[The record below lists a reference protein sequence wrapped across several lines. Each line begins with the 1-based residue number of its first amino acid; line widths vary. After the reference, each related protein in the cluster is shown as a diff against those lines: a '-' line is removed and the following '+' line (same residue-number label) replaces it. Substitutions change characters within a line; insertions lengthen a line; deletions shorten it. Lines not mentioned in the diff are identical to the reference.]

1 MYATAGKLPR
11 ALIQTE
17 KTLSTLTT
25 TVTIAAEDDG
35 FHAPSLADFFPP
47 AIMFE
52 GTLFEFTR
60 VNLIQL
66 IMTVAVASFFIVAFR
81 NPKIVPRGV
90 QNLGELAVQFV
101 QTQIIDMIMGV
112 SGRRYLPYLATL
124 FFFILA
130 MNLAGLVPFLNLAG
144 TSVVAIPLMFAIVA
158 WLTFNIA
165 GIRKHG
171 FVPYL
176 KTNLFP
182 PGVPKPVYVLLTP
195 IEFLSTFIL
204 RPVTLTIRLL
214 ANMMAGHLMLV
225 LFFSGATYLLLD
237 AEWFLKPFG
246 LGAAAMG
253 FFITAFEI
261 LIALLQAYIFTL
273 LTALYIAGAE
283 SEHH

>member
-1 MYATAGKLPR
+1 
-11 ALIQTE
+11 
-17 KTLSTLTT
+17 
-25 TVTIAAEDDG
+25 
-35 FHAPSLADFFPP
+35 
-47 AIMFE
+47 MFE

>member
-1 MYATAGKLPR
+1 MAGKLPR
-11 ALIQTE
+11 ASIPTE
-17 KTLSTLTT
+17 KTLSALTT
-25 TVTIAAEDDG
+25 TILLAAEEDG
-35 FHAPSLADFFPP
+35 FHAPSLVDFFPP
-47 AIMFE
+47 AILFE
-52 GTLFEFTR
+52 GTLFEFNR
-60 VNLIQL
+60 VNLIQV

-81 NPKIVPRGV
+81 NPKVVPRGM
-90 QNLGELAVQFV
+90 QNLGELAINFV
-101 QTQIIDMIMGV
+101 QVHIIDTIMGV

-130 MNLAGLVPFLNLAG
+130 MNIAGVIPFLNLAG
-144 TSVVAIPLMFAIVA
+144 TSVVAIPMMFAVVA
-158 WLTFNIA
+158 WVVFNAA

-171 FVPYL
+171 FGTYM
-176 KTNLFP
+176 KSNLFP

-237 AEWFLKPFG
+237 AEWVLKPFG

-283 SEHH
+283 SESH

>member
-1 MYATAGKLPR
+1 MAGKLPR
-11 ALIQTE
+11 ASIPTE
-17 KTLSTLTT
+17 KTLSALTT
-25 TVTIAAEDDG
+25 TIILAAEDDG
-35 FHAPSLADFFPP
+35 FHAPSLVDFFPP
-47 AIMFE
+47 AILFE
-52 GTLFEFTR
+52 GTLFEFNR
-60 VNLIQL
+60 VNLVQL
-66 IMTVAVASFFIVAFR
+66 IMTVAVATFFIVAFR
-81 NPKIVPRGV
+81 NPKIVPRGM
-90 QNLGELAVQFV
+90 QNLGEIAVNFV
-101 QTQIIDMIMGV
+101 QVQIIDTIMGAA
-112 SGRRYLPYLATL
+112 GRKYLPYLATL

-130 MNLAGLVPFLNLAG
+130 MNIAGIIPFLNLAG
-144 TSVVAIPLMFAIVA
+144 SSVVAVPMLLAVVA
-158 WLTFNIA
+158 WVTFNVA

-171 FVPYL
+171 FGTYM
-176 KTNLFP
+176 KSNLFP

-237 AEWFLKPFG
+237 ADWLLKPFG

-261 LIALLQAYIFTL
+261 LIAFLQAYIFTL

-283 SEHH
+283 SESH

>member
-1 MYATAGKLPR
+1 MSA
-11 ALIQTE
+11 
-17 KTLSTLTT
+17 LTT
-25 TVTIAAEDDG
+25 TTYLAAEDDG

-47 AIMFE
+47 AI
-52 GTLFEFTR
+52 LFEDTIFEFNR
-60 VNLIQL
+60 VNLVQL
-66 IMTVAVASFFIVAFR
+66 IMTIAVAAFFIVAFR
-81 NPKIVPRGV
+81 NPKVVPRGM
-90 QNLGELAVQFV
+90 QNLGELAVNFV
-101 QTQIIDMIMGV
+101 QTQIIDTIMGV
-112 SGRRYLPYLATL
+112 GGRRYLPYLVTL

-130 MNLAGLVPFLNLAG
+130 MNIAGVIPFLNLAG
-144 TSVVAIPLMFAIVA
+144 TSVVAIPMMFAIVT
-158 WLTFNIA
+158 WVVFNAA

-171 FVPYL
+171 FGSYL
-176 KTNLFP
+176 RLNLFP
-182 PGVPKPVYVLLTP
+182 PGVPKPIYVLLTP

-237 AEWFLKPFG
+237 AEWLLKPFG

-261 LIALLQAYIFTL
+261 LVAVLQAYIFTL

-283 SEHH
+283 SESH

>member
-1 MYATAGKLPR
+1 MNL
-11 ALIQTE
+11 
-17 KTLSTLTT
+17 
-25 TVTIAAEDDG
+25 AAEDDG
-35 FHAPSLADFFPP
+35 FHPPSLADFFPP
-47 AIMFE
+47 AILFE
-52 GTLFEFTR
+52 GTIFEFNR
-60 VNLIQL
+60 VNLIQV
-66 IMTVAVASFFIVAFR
+66 IMTVAVAAFFIAAFR
-81 NPKIVPRGV
+81 NPKVVPRGV
-90 QNLGELAVQFV
+90 QNLGELAVNFV
-101 QTQIIDMIMGV
+101 QTQIIDTIMGT

-130 MNLAGLVPFLNLAG
+130 MNLAGVIPFLNLAG
-144 TSVVAIPLMFAIVA
+144 SSVAAVPVLFAVVAWF
-158 WLTFNIA
+158 TFNIA

-171 FVPYL
+171 FVPYMRM
-176 KTNLFP
+176 NLFP
-182 PGVPKPVYVLLTP
+182 PGVPKLVYVLLTP
-195 IEFLSTFIL
+195 IEFLSTFVL

-237 AEWFLKPFG
+237 ADWILKPFG

-253 FFITAFEI
+253 FLITAFEI